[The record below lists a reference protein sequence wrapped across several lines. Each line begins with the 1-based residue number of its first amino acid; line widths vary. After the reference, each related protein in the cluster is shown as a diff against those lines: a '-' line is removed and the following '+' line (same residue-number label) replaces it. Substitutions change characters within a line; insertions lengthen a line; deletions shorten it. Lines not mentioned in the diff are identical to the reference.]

1 MISMHEA
8 RPRGALP
15 EYTVLA
21 RPRDKPIF
29 TACMPIMHACRCMR
43 EVLTIAAMLSVP
55 NVFVRPRDSAK
66 AADEAKAE
74 FTHADGDHLTLL
86 NVFSAWKSNGQDQ
99 SWAYNNFLNQRS
111 LSSADNV
118 RGQLERI
125 CDRLQV
131 RRALRL
137 RLSLRHDAPR
147 VAACPPQAT
156 TVNCDVQLCIRLLQM
171 TGVPCFLLQRPRCAR
186 RWCSA
191 PLAISPAIEL
201 TQTRGVGSR
210 LHQLTPCHRQVGWL
224 SVTDAVPAT
233 ARRLIGQVSTLPWS
247 HAVAVPRCLAT
258 MLTSWAVVLGSI
270 LPCWICRG
278 TDYPRKL

>member
-171 TGVPCFLLQRPRCAR
+171 TAVPCFLLQRPRCAR

-201 TQTRGVGSR
+201 TQTRGVGAAAPVDALPSSGWMVVCNRCRARHSAPASR
-210 LHQLTPCHRQVGWL
+210 SGQHTPV
-224 SVTDAVPAT
+224 
-233 ARRLIGQVSTLPWS
+233 
-247 HAVAVPRCLAT
+247 VPRRSGPQVPRNDAY
-258 MLTSWAVVLGSI
+258 VVGGSVRQHPA
-270 LPCWICRG
+270 L
-278 TDYPRKL
+278 